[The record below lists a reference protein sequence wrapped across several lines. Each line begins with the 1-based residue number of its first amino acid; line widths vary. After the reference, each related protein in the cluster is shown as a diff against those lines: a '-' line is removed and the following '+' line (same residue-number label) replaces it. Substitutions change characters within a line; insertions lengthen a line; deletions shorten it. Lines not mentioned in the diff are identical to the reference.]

1 MQPLKDITQQAL
13 NAEISIK
20 SNSST
25 SSTEEM
31 LEDNQHEWEELVRK
45 ETQAWLDE
53 HGTKLFALESS
64 KFLVKE
70 ARKKN
75 LRSVR

>member
-1 MQPLKDITQQAL
+1 MSGLKDITQQAL
-13 NAEISIK
+13 NASIQIK
-20 SNSST
+20 SHSST

-31 LEDNQHEWEELVRK
+31 LEENQHEWEEMVRK
-45 ETQAWLDE
+45 EAQAWLDE

-64 KFLVKE
+64 KFLVRE

-75 LRSVR
+75 LRSAR